1 MTLIST
7 LSIVGMFFSIAS
19 YFVWKEDLYSVPVLY
34 PWGVILNEWWFL
46 GRGSQMWRSKL
57 PHANWALDGLP
68 YVASAPLD
76 ASSISELG
84 KVGFPYASS
93 YNPVIMQNPAGNDGN
108 NEFEAPE
115 VSTINLYNI
124 QQNYEKGEKLEKY
137 TPIKG
142 MYGVEVS
149 EPKAMKPN
157 DYIAKAL
164 LGPDKS
170 AQDMVLESLNSTGSL
185 DSGVGSVYNQ
195 HRFKGGITPFI
206 SQLEG
211 PNAPNDTNW
220 QYLNLYQVPTDTG
233 SFPFMA
239 PLVSTNGGIN
249 STMYT
254 SHWGNVNNGNTTYY
268 TSQTGYSGS
277 EYPTDPANYGTLE
290 YKTNITYD
298 RPPWYDRDYIGEST
312 GTTATYI
319 SAFSGTTSGVTND
332 SGWILTPDFT
342 NIKGGLPNPQYWY
355 IQYGWG
361 SDNPSKYSNT
371 VVRSEKDTVELLP
384 TEVQAA
390 YINDFLLHDIS
401 LKPPL
406 ADSNSTPWYTDPVI
420 DPAVNTPFKATD
432 PYDNISLKELS
443 RNSKKR

>member
-7 LSIVGMFFSIAS
+7 LSIVSMFFSIVS
-19 YFVWKEDLYSVPVLY
+19 YFVWKEDLSSVPVLY
-34 PWGVILNEWWFL
+34 PWGVFLNEWWFL
-46 GRGSQMWRSKL
+46 GRGSQVWRSKL
-57 PHANWALDGLP
+57 PHVNWALDGLP
-68 YVASAPLD
+68 YVASPPPNITTITAN
-76 ASSISELG
+76 G
-84 KVGFPYASS
+84 TVGFPYPAA
-93 YNPVIMQNPAGNDGN
+93 YNPDLGGNGELFGDNPPFVAQ
-108 NEFEAPE
+108 E
-115 VSTINLYNI
+115 SSSINLYNI
-124 QQNYEKGEKLEKY
+124 QANYEKSKKLEKY

-220 QYLNLYQVPTDTG
+220 QYTNLYQVPTDNG
-233 SFPFMA
+233 PRNFMA
-239 PLVSTNGGIN
+239 PLVSTDGGIN
-249 STMYT
+249 SDMLT
-254 SHWGNVNNGNTTYY
+254 SHWGTSGTGGTTYY
-268 TSQTGYSGS
+268 TSQTGYSGA

-290 YKTNITYD
+290 YKTLTQLE
-298 RPPWYDRDYIGEST
+298 RPPWYDRDFMGKSI
-312 GTTATYI
+312 GTTAPYI
-319 SAFSGTTSGVTND
+319 SAYAGSTAGITDDG
-332 SGWILTPDFT
+332 GWILTPDFT
-342 NIKGGLPNPQYWY
+342 NVKSGLPNPQYWY
-355 IQYGWG
+355 TQYGWG
-361 SDNPSKYSNT
+361 SNNPSAYSNT
-371 VVRSEKDTVELLP
+371 VIRTEKDTVEFLP
-384 TEVQAA
+384 TEVQAG

-401 LKPPL
+401 LNPPL
-406 ADSNSTPWYTDPVI
+406 PDSNSTPWYTDPVV

-432 PYDNISLKELS
+432 PYGNISLKELS